1 MLPDWVGQ
9 CYRTGWGS
17 VTGLGGAVL
26 PAASVGV
33 TGCDRPGW
41 GSVTG
46 LGGTVLPA
54 WVGQCYRPG

>member
-1 MLPDWVGQ
+1 MLPAASVGVTG
-9 CYRTGWGS
+9 CDRPGWGS

-46 LGGTVLPA
+46 R
-54 WVGQCYRPG
+54 QCRCNRL